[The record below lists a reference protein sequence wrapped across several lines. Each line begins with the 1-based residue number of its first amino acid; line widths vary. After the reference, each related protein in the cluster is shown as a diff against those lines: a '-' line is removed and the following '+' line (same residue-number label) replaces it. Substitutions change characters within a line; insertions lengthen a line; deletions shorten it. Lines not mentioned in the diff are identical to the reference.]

1 MRPLSLLCFVPFRAE
16 DNPQLANVMYN
27 TLEALRIAGTLA
39 LDCTQCVTTCD
50 AMGRGARTLYVPH
63 HRFRVLPG
71 LLLLP
76 VIPTSAGKLLRR
88 LGVSEDQWSLYGS
101 DHSSE
106 SSLAASAFKRAS
118 GLPLGAVDGDSDK
131 LVLFPKPKTA
141 KVVAATSKASPQPSS
156 GSASKSSKG
165 GKAGTSK
172 TGTKQP

>member
-27 TLEALRIAGTLA
+27 TLEALRIAGMLA
-39 LDCTQCVTTCD
+39 LEGQQCVTTCD
-50 AMGRGARTLYVPH
+50 AMGLDALD
-63 HRFRVLPG
+63 VLPG

-101 DHSSE
+101 DHPSE

-172 TGTKQP
+172 TGTKQL